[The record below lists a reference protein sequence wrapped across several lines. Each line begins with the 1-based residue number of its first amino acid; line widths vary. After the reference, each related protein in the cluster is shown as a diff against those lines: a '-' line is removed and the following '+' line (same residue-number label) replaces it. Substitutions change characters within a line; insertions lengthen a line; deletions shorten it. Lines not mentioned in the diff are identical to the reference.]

1 MYIITVYIYICT
13 VCSDIMYLSYSSIIS
28 WHWIS
33 QIQGRTQD
41 LQQRNCKDPPQNLI
55 PRYHLH
61 QAAERV
67 WKTLVFFR
75 GGYITIIKQ
84 KLRGGGVLRIA
95 TCSFFEPQKVVSPIP
110 RRANWSWIESPL
122 RIRSRLPIGSVSSK
136 MSPMRRPRCLT
147 SRSTLS
153 MACSFAW
160 RPSQISGR
168 RLSTGQGF
176 VH

>member
-1 MYIITVYIYICT
+1 MYIYICT
-13 VCSDIMYLSYSSIIS
+13 VCFDTVYLSYSSIIS

-33 QIQGRTQD
+33 QIQGRSQD

-55 PRYHLH
+55 PCMVSSSPSPGKGMENLS
-61 QAAERV
+61 
-67 WKTLVFFR
+67 FS
-75 GGYITIIKQ
+75 GGMLTIIKQ
-84 KLRGGGVLRIA
+84 KPGRGSYTYSYHVGFCWI
-95 TCSFFEPQKVVSPIP
+95 PKVVSPNL

-168 RLSTGQGF
+168 RLLTGQGF
-176 VH
+176 IH